1 MSDAVKDLYDRGREL
16 FEEGNYVEAEGLLD
30 EVAKL
35 RPDYA
40 DVFNKLGVIANLDGR
55 LEVAVQRFEEAIRLN
70 PAYAE
75 AAMNLA
81 ITLNETGQT
90 ERAREVL
97 TAGANAKA
105 VVETDGRV
113 GLTDHF
119 IAGKLA
125 NEHYKLGRLYIENQ
139 LISEAIEE
147 FTKAIH
153 LRPGLPDVHV
163 RMGMALRQKGRQAEA
178 MESFQKA
185 KAANATYAPAYVQL
199 GISHYTAGRFAE
211 ARTEWEQALKV
222 SPENREARSLISL
235 LRDKP

>member
-1 MSDAVKDLYDRGREL
+1 MSDAVKELYDRGRQL
-16 FEEGNYVEAEGLLD
+16 FEECNYVEAEGLLD
-30 EVAKL
+30 EVARLK
-35 RPDYA
+35 PEYA

-55 LEVAVQRFEEAIRLN
+55 LDLAVARFEEALKLN
-70 PAYAE
+70 PSYAE

-97 TAGANAKA
+97 TAGAESRPT
-105 VVETDGRV
+105 VVTDGHC
-113 GLTDHF
+113 GLSDHF

-139 LISEAIEE
+139 LIDEAIEE
-147 FTKAIH
+147 FAKAIH

-163 RMGMALRQKGRQAEA
+163 KMGMALRQKGRPVEA
-178 MESFQKA
+178 VESFQKA
-185 KAANATYAPAYVQL
+185 KAANATYAPAYIQL
-199 GISHYTAGRFAE
+199 GISHYTSGRLAE

-235 LRDKP
+235 LGDKA